1 MDDKLLRSI
10 ASLRFTTDMCL
21 NISTCVPQ
29 KPFLIRKFTQRYQ
42 KLLYDTTIPAKESL
56 KDILKKAVYN
66 SKGFYIPY
74 SEKELALFPWVLP
87 DLFRQSERCFQ
98 QGIQIIKNVYSNTFS
113 YRRSIKRKVFKALL
127 FCYFLNYTT
136 FSLATYNYEIRKV
149 LKEIVQLD
157 PSLQSGMVFLKDC
170 PEIIEA
176 NGHSVLTKLFSLG
189 FSVALERIPWPV
201 LLTYSGFVK
210 KAIVDYFYL
219 KSLAPQQLFTFYK
232 EIRVNSPFKDILPML
247 IGCMIIK
254 ADRIKDPKL
263 CEEM

>member
-1 MDDKLLRSI
+1 M
-10 ASLRFTTDMCL
+10 
-21 NISTCVPQ
+21 
-29 KPFLIRKFTQRYQ
+29 
-42 KLLYDTTIPAKESL
+42 
-56 KDILKKAVYN
+56 
-66 SKGFYIPY
+66 
-74 SEKELALFPWVLP
+74 
-87 DLFRQSERCFQ
+87 
-98 QGIQIIKNVYSNTFS
+98 
-113 YRRSIKRKVFKALL
+113 